1 VLANGRIR
9 YHDGAVG
16 SIHQIAR
23 RITGAPCNGWEHW
36 HYRDADTDALLP
48 IDRLRQAF
56 LEGCGG
62 K

>member
-1 VLANGRIR
+1 M
-9 YHDGAVG
+9 VG

-23 RITGAPCNGWEHW
+23 YITGAPCNGWEHW

-48 IDRLRQAF
+48 IDCLRQAY